1 MGRIRNLEIVGN
13 PGDEQRCVRSNRSVP
28 SGIVEQSNQL
38 NAETFLSSIWRWRL
52 SDTFPPRPPNP
63 IGMSVAQPADSPGSA
78 GPGLPP
84 VAVSAEQADVH
95 PQVWNW
101 LNGDPVVIKT
111 TGPGIRSATDKIA
124 RIACRFRSGRPI
136 STRGQEPVISPDLRK
151 AVHRLFWCNP
161 DLYPRT
167 RPVHRRLSR
176 HVSDPA
182 VSIFV
187 RSVQGRSQ
195 AINAMRFQLIQ
206 QSVRIRTAR
215 TGPQVRPSHTSE
227 RMS

>member
-1 MGRIRNLEIVGN
+1 MDL
-13 PGDEQRCVRSNRSVP
+13 P
-28 SGIVEQSNQL
+28 
-38 NAETFLSSIWRWRL
+38 SIWRWRL

-111 TGPGIRSATDKIA
+111 TDPGIRSATDKIA
-124 RIACRFRSGRPI
+124 RIAGRFRSGRPI
-136 STRGQEPVISPDLRK
+136 STRGQEPVIPPDLRK
-151 AVHRLFWCNP
+151 AVHRLFRCNP

-187 RSVQGRSQ
+187 RSVQGRCQ

-215 TGPQVRPSHTSE
+215 TGSQVRPSHTSE
-227 RMS
+227 RMG